1 MKIDSNTSEWLNL
14 AARWFHVFTGILWIG
29 QTYLFTWLDGQLRDE
44 EDGATKGDGPRQ
56 VWMVHSGGFYVVE
69 KQKTPAQ
76 HKLHWFRYEALLT
89 WISGMV
95 LLTLV
100 YYLGGAL
107 IDPDVRDIS
116 LMTGVAIGLGLLIV
130 AWIVYDLLC
139 LSPLARQPLLFA
151 AVAYALI
158 VGVAYGLAQVFSGR
172 AAYIHVGAMFGTIM
186 MLNVWMRIL
195 PGQRRMIAAAREGK
209 QPDER
214 LAARAKLR
222 SKHNTFMVV
231 PLIFTMISNHF
242 PSTTYG
248 EKYNWVILSVLVL
261 VGWGAA
267 LIIRKV

>member
-1 MKIDSNTSEWLNL
+1 MKIDPNTSEWINL

-29 QTYLFTWLDGQLRDE
+29 QTYLFTWLDGQLRDDE
-44 EDGATKGDGPRQ
+44 AGTAKGDGPRQ

-69 KQKTPAQ
+69 KQKTPAR

-89 WISGMV
+89 WVSGMV

-107 IDPDVRDIS
+107 LDPDVRDIS
-116 LMTGVAIGLGLLIV
+116 LMTGVSIGLGLLIV
-130 AWIVYDLLC
+130 AWVVYDLLC
-139 LSPLARQPLLFA
+139 LSPLARSPLLFA

-158 VGVAYGLAQVFSGR
+158 VGVSYGLSQVFSGR

-195 PGQRRMIAAAREGK
+195 PGQRRMIADAREGK
-209 QPDER
+209 QPEER
-214 LAARAKLR
+214 LAERAKLR

-248 EKYNWVILSVLVL
+248 EKYNWVILAVLVL

-267 LIIRKV
+267 LVIRKV